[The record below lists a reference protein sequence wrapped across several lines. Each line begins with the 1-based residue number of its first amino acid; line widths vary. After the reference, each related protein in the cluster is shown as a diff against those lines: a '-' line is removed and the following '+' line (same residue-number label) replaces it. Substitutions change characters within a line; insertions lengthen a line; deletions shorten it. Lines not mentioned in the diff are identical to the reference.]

1 MILSVARGTLGVRS
15 FLGFPSE
22 LVYHGSAMWETLY
35 GIMLAFPIVCW
46 LFIPV
51 YYRLH
56 TNSVADVIQTLTMV
70 IVSGAFIVQATVK
83 AGGPAQVLTDN
94 IEGGRLDFFK
104 FTGDPTVRVD
114 TASALIGQLFM
125 SVSIYG
131 CQQTFV
137 QRYCSMSSE
146 ARVRRTL
153 LSNVPAVAVLFS
165 LSWVVGMTL
174 YAVYKYCDPL
184 MAGRISAPDEVLPFY
199 VQDQFSFLP
208 GMLGLFLG
216 SLFNGAL
223 SFLVSNINSLATVT
237 WEDFVSAAPP
247 FKGISD
253 KKQLTIIKII
263 AILYAILIMCLSL
276 CVGMVGGVVEGS
288 LLVTSATSGA
298 LLGVFLLAAMFPV
311 ANGKGAIC
319 GMIASHVITTW
330 MAAGR
335 LMYVNDKVEMLPLS
349 VEKCPNETIS
359 VYHNALPV
367 EVNQTMLITPLLQTI
382 NSTLHTPVDTQ
393 STATFIMNL
402 LDIKTS
408 IRCQFNTRAMQL
420 HVITWLFIRSCVLV
434 RFAIA
439 MRFGSNWVRQ
449 MAAATFLVRQT
460 LNLAVTVY
468 TPTVALHAVLGLP
481 HWASAAALTV
491 VAIVFNLL
499 GGLAAAIRADVI
511 QTLTMVIVSGAFI
524 VQATVKA
531 GGPAQV
537 LTDNIEGGR
546 LDFFKFT
553 GDPTV
558 RVDTASALIGQL
570 FMSVSIYGC
579 QQTFVQR
586 YCSMSSEARVRRT
599 LLSNVPAVAVLFS
612 LSWVVGMTLY
622 AVYKYCDPLMAGR
635 ISAPDEVLP
644 FYVQD
649 QFSFFPGMLGLFL
662 GSLFNGALSF
672 LVSNINSLATVTWE
686 DFVSAAPPFKGI
698 SDKKQLTIIK
708 IIAILYAFL
717 IILNLYLRTFRLQKC
732 PNETIS
738 VYHNALPVE
747 VNQTMLITPLLQTI
761 NSTLHT
767 PVDTQST
774 ATFISETLMKM
785 YSVSYMWYA
794 VIGTLTCVFIG
805 TVIGMITGTEED
817 AFDEKLLHP
826 VIAKIARKLPGRDR
840 KFTNDVNEKA
850 KVEKDVSDKTEDT
863 IIEDGKPDVL
873 PVFTTSNSK
882 IFENYERSS
891 SPIRTR
897 L

>member
-1 MILSVARGTLGVRS
+1 MKTGWLAWECIVFAIFIFASSCAPLWRRRRDAAAGGSAKRAYIFAGGGVSTLAMILSVARGTLGVRS

-56 TNSVADVIQTLTMV
+56 TNSVYEYLQMRFGSNWVRQMAAATFLVRQTLNLAVTVYTPTVALHAVLALPHWASAAALTVVAIVFNLLGGLAAAIRADVIQTLTMV

-83 AGGPAQVLTDN
+83 AGGPGQVLNDN
-94 IEGGRLDFFK
+94 IEGGRLEFFK

-153 LSNVPAVAVLFS
+153 LSNVPAVAILFS

-184 MAGRISAPDEVLPFY
+184 LAGRISAPDEVLPFY
-199 VQDQFSFLP
+199 VQDQFSFFP

-367 EVNQTMLITPLLQTI
+367 EVNHTLSLITPLLQTI
-382 NSTLHTPVDTQ
+382 NSTQHTPVDTQ
-393 STATFIMNL
+393 STGTI
-402 LDIKTS
+402 
-408 IRCQFNTRAMQL
+408 
-420 HVITWLFIRSCVLV
+420 
-434 RFAIA
+434 
-439 MRFGSNWVRQ
+439 
-449 MAAATFLVRQT
+449 
-460 LNLAVTVY
+460 
-468 TPTVALHAVLGLP
+468 
-481 HWASAAALTV
+481 
-491 VAIVFNLL
+491 
-499 GGLAAAIRADVI
+499 
-511 QTLTMVIVSGAFI
+511 
-524 VQATVKA
+524 
-531 GGPAQV
+531 
-537 LTDNIEGGR
+537 
-546 LDFFKFT
+546 
-553 GDPTV
+553 
-558 RVDTASALIGQL
+558 
-570 FMSVSIYGC
+570 
-579 QQTFVQR
+579 
-586 YCSMSSEARVRRT
+586 
-599 LLSNVPAVAVLFS
+599 
-612 LSWVVGMTLY
+612 
-622 AVYKYCDPLMAGR
+622 
-635 ISAPDEVLP
+635 
-644 FYVQD
+644 
-649 QFSFFPGMLGLFL
+649 
-662 GSLFNGALSF
+662 
-672 LVSNINSLATVTWE
+672 
-686 DFVSAAPPFKGI
+686 I
-698 SDKKQLTIIK
+698 SD
-708 IIAILYAFL
+708 A
-717 IILNLYLRTFRLQKC
+717 
-732 PNETIS
+732 
-738 VYHNALPVE
+738 
-747 VNQTMLITPLLQTI
+747 
-761 NSTLHT
+761 
-767 PVDTQST
+767 
-774 ATFISETLMKM
+774 LMKM

-794 VIGTLTCVFIG
+794 VIGTLTCVIIG

-826 VIAKIARKLPGRDR
+826 FIAKIARKLPGRER

-850 KVEKDVSDKTEDT
+850 KIEKDISDKTEDT

>member
-1 MILSVARGTLGVRS
+1 MKTGWLAWECIVFAIFIFASSCAPLWRRRRDAAAGGSAKRAYIFAGGGVSTLAMILSVARGTLGVRS

-56 TNSVADVIQTLTMV
+56 TNSVYEYLQMRFGSNWVRQMAAATFLVRQTLNLAVTVYTPTVALHAVLALPHWASAAALTVVAIVFNLLGGLAAAIRADVIQTLTMV

-83 AGGPAQVLTDN
+83 AGGPGQVMTDN
-94 IEGGRLDFFK
+94 IEGGRLEFFK

-153 LSNVPAVAVLFS
+153 LSNVPAVAILFS
-165 LSWVVGMTL
+165 LSWVVGMAL

-184 MAGRISAPDEVLPFY
+184 LAGRISAPDEVLPFY

-237 WEDFVSAAPP
+237 WEDFVSAARP

-253 KKQLTIIKII
+253 KQQLTIIKII
-263 AILYAILIMCLSL
+263 AIIYAILIMCLSL

-335 LMYVNDKVEMLPLS
+335 LLYVNDKVEMLPLS

-367 EVNQTMLITPLLQTI
+367 EVNQTLMLITPLLQTI
-382 NSTLHTPVDTQ
+382 NSTHTPPDTQ
-393 STATFIMNL
+393 STTTI
-402 LDIKTS
+402 
-408 IRCQFNTRAMQL
+408 
-420 HVITWLFIRSCVLV
+420 
-434 RFAIA
+434 
-439 MRFGSNWVRQ
+439 
-449 MAAATFLVRQT
+449 
-460 LNLAVTVY
+460 
-468 TPTVALHAVLGLP
+468 
-481 HWASAAALTV
+481 
-491 VAIVFNLL
+491 
-499 GGLAAAIRADVI
+499 
-511 QTLTMVIVSGAFI
+511 
-524 VQATVKA
+524 
-531 GGPAQV
+531 
-537 LTDNIEGGR
+537 
-546 LDFFKFT
+546 
-553 GDPTV
+553 
-558 RVDTASALIGQL
+558 
-570 FMSVSIYGC
+570 
-579 QQTFVQR
+579 
-586 YCSMSSEARVRRT
+586 
-599 LLSNVPAVAVLFS
+599 
-612 LSWVVGMTLY
+612 
-622 AVYKYCDPLMAGR
+622 
-635 ISAPDEVLP
+635 
-644 FYVQD
+644 
-649 QFSFFPGMLGLFL
+649 
-662 GSLFNGALSF
+662 
-672 LVSNINSLATVTWE
+672 
-686 DFVSAAPPFKGI
+686 I
-698 SDKKQLTIIK
+698 SD
-708 IIAILYAFL
+708 
-717 IILNLYLRTFRLQKC
+717 
-732 PNETIS
+732 
-738 VYHNALPVE
+738 
-747 VNQTMLITPLLQTI
+747 
-761 NSTLHT
+761 
-767 PVDTQST
+767 
-774 ATFISETLMKM
+774 TLMKM

-794 VIGTLTCVFIG
+794 VIGTLTCVIIG

-826 VIAKIARKLPGRDR
+826 LVAKIARKLPGRER

-850 KVEKDVSDKTEDT
+850 KVDKEISDKTEET

-882 IFENYERSS
+882 IFDNYERS